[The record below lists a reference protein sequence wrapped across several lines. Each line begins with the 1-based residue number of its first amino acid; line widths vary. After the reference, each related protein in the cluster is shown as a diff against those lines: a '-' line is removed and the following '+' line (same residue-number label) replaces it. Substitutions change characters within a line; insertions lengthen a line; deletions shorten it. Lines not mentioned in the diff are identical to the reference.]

1 MTTGHKRT
9 AVAIAGATGRLGR
22 DIVQLVESEDD
33 FQLVAGLDSHS
44 ELSDLLG
51 ADLIVDVTLPA
62 VSPTVVEFAVANGI
76 SALVGTS
83 GWTGERISALKRR
96 MGETPQTGVVII
108 PNFSIGAAL
117 AGAFSAVAA
126 RFYES
131 IEIVEAHRAHKIDSP
146 SGTAVRTAELIAA
159 ARAELGPVAAPHTD
173 QRARGQN
180 VASIPVHSLRLSG
193 VVARQQVFFGGAG
206 EVLTIDHETLD
217 ASAYRAGILLGLR
230 GAPDARGV
238 VVGLESLIDLGIP
251 RARR

>member
-1 MTTGHKRT
+1 MTTK
-9 AVAIAGATGRLGR
+9 VAIAGATGRLGR

-44 ELSDLLG
+44 DLSDLLG
-51 ADLIVDVTLPA
+51 ADLIVDVTLPE
-62 VSPTVVEFAVANGI
+62 VSPTIVEYAVANGI
-76 SALVGTS
+76 HILVGTS
-83 GWTGERISALKRR
+83 GWTAERIAQLRRR

-117 AGAFSAVAA
+117 AIAFASVAA

-159 ARAELGPVAAPHTD
+159 ARAGLGPVAAPHTD

-193 VVARQQVFFGGAG
+193 VVARQQVVFGGAG
-206 EVLTIDHETLD
+206 EVLTIDHETLEP
-217 ASAYRAGILLGLR
+217 SAYRAGILLGLR
-230 GAPDARGV
+230 GAPEARGV
-238 VVGLESLIDLGIP
+238 MVGLENLIDLGISHP
-251 RARR
+251 RA

>member
-1 MTTGHKRT
+1 MTTK
-9 AVAIAGATGRLGR
+9 VAIAGATGRLGR
-22 DIVQLVESEDD
+22 DIVQLVESDSD

-44 ELSDLLG
+44 DLSDLLG
-51 ADLIVDVTLPA
+51 ADVIVDVTLPA

-76 SALVGTS
+76 SILVGTS
-83 GWTGERISALKRR
+83 GWSAERISVLRRR

-117 AGAFSAVAA
+117 ATAFASVAA

-159 ARAELGPVAAPHTD
+159 ARAELGPVTAPHTD

-193 VVARQQVFFGGAG
+193 VVARQQVFFGGPG

-217 ASAYRAGILLGLR
+217 SSAYRAGILLGLHGTR
-230 GAPDARGV
+230 DARGV
-238 VVGLESLIDLGIP
+238 VVGLENLIDLGISRP
-251 RARR
+251 QA